1 MLLNRAIQDD
11 TFGADVDPNLQLQ
24 QQQKQATAPA
34 GNELAPI
41 PPPPPLPAPR
51 TMTQAPAA
59 DTPVLKAAP
68 GVSGTG
74 DGITPIAG
82 ETPILN
88 AAKPE
93 ASGTGDGFTP
103 AGGDMPVL
111 KSQLT
116 NPDGSRFTPTTG
128 DANANTLLTNAP
140 KISPYAVL
148 PPLPPPGGLTP
159 ATPTPEVLKAA
170 SSSGA
175 ITADDPSRPGAGY
188 IGGKRIMGTEN
199 GHYQLDDGTGNAV
212 DGGPINQ
219 ADLDAFSKGLET
231 SAQSNNLQF
240 HNGVATDGNGK
251 IAGYYKPGQN
261 ISSRDQLS
269 QSPFDWSKDQL
280 AYASD
285 QANVRPMVQELN
297 AAYASGDPTKIAAAQ
312 AKYNTAPPPA
322 PTGPARY
329 LIDGLEQNADGT
341 PVQNGYNALSDTYRQ
356 QGITPGAVNQN
367 IIDLVKKNPALVNT
381 LPPEQAAT
389 LTRTLASMGISVPS
403 PAARL
408 SPGSGSD
415 TGGPSSTP
423 LGVGGVG
430 PAVPLGGGAP
440 VPGSSGKGDGTAPGA
455 GGPYTPGSVAIGST
469 ILPNADPRLTNL
481 RSMLDSAAG
490 SLGSVDR
497 GKLSSD
503 IYSQIADASA
513 PQYQADLRAAKR
525 AGWSNGQGGSSM
537 ERDLYRNTFT
547 TRQEQL
553 DNLKRG
559 LVNDATSGSIA
570 DQFGKV
576 GALSGLEG
584 QAYGEGADTNNQLRT
599 ERGYQGSQEEQA
611 FQRALEQYRQEQD
624 DVANRFSRGVT
635 LTQLGD
641 AGNPSSYLM
650 QLAQQYN
657 VDPSTIAALAASS
670 GRASVPAPPAH

>member
-1 MLLNRAIQDD
+1 
-11 TFGADVDPNLQLQ
+11 
-24 QQQKQATAPA
+24 
-34 GNELAPI
+34 
-41 PPPPPLPAPR
+41 
-51 TMTQAPAA
+51 
-59 DTPVLKAAP
+59 
-68 GVSGTG
+68 
-74 DGITPIAG
+74 
-82 ETPILN
+82 
-88 AAKPE
+88 
-93 ASGTGDGFTP
+93 
-103 AGGDMPVL
+103 
-111 KSQLT
+111 
-116 NPDGSRFTPTTG
+116 
-128 DANANTLLTNAP
+128 
-140 KISPYAVL
+140 
-148 PPLPPPGGLTP
+148 
-159 ATPTPEVLKAA
+159 
-170 SSSGA
+170 
-175 ITADDPSRPGAGY
+175 
-188 IGGKRIMGTEN
+188 
-199 GHYQLDDGTGNAV
+199 
-212 DGGPINQ
+212 
-219 ADLDAFSKGLET
+219 
-231 SAQSNNLQF
+231 
-240 HNGVATDGNGK
+240 
-251 IAGYYKPGQN
+251 
-261 ISSRDQLS
+261 
-269 QSPFDWSKDQL
+269 
-280 AYASD
+280 
-285 QANVRPMVQELN
+285 MVQELN
-297 AAYASGDPTKIAAAQ
+297 AAVASGDPAKIAAVQ

-389 LTRTLASMGISVPS
+389 LTRTLASMGINVPS

-415 TGGPSSTP
+415 TGAPSSGA
-423 LGVGGVG
+423 LGPGGVG

-440 VPGSSGKGDGTAPGA
+440 APGSSGKGDGAAPGA

-469 ILPNADPRLTNL
+469 VLPNADPRLTNL

-641 AGNPSSYLM
+641 SGNPSSYLM